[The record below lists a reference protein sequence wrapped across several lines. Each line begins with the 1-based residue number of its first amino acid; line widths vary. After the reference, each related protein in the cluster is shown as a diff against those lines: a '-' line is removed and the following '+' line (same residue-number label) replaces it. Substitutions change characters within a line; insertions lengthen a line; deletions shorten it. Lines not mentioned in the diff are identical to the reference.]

1 MKLHRKKMIILAA
14 AAAMTAYPVT
24 ALAASD
30 SMADQLNRMNSLYS
44 SMRGITTS
52 ASPNTNSSLTNS
64 STTNSTA
71 TTTTGPGSS
80 GSYSTTTNN
89 SGSNNSSN
97 PSTVVKQNGITI
109 ENNTAANSTSGS
121 NSSGTTTGSLP
132 SKKIIALSEQYYEDY
147 AMYEEGIDGQFYFY
161 SNIGNGQ
168 ITDQSVYIDFPANLT
183 YTAELNGQPIT
194 YISKQPMT
202 TQGTYVFRIT
212 AIYKEGTS
220 LSQQTEYQTT
230 FRFRIQDK
238 PVQKKTQE
246 TAQETTS
253 AAENSGS
260 SYVWNSSN
268 SSESIPLIDKAED
281 VAEALESKSLPLDYI
296 RKSISEGSITLDQ
309 MASMLGVTSDALQ
322 EYLEMTAETEDTSSD
337 QETDK
342 TDSAGETSEGS
353 EENTEASSETVT
365 AKETETL
372 EEAEKIAE
380 AAAGRKTGSGLR
392 ESIDPL
398 TGEYLETLFTGTKFG
413 VSVQNGA
420 TVNGSV
426 SFRFPSEN
434 TLAISVTRNGEPY
447 EYTVGNDFTE
457 SGWYCMDLSDTV
469 AGYDEIYD
477 GKEKPRFYFQII
489 NDPVR
494 ILEVL
499 FVPQGEAVKK
509 FTWNG
514 IEQNDHGTWVSL
526 PYSGTYE
533 VTYTTASGKDT
544 TVTIEKDNRPP
555 KLNIAVSHSHATIST
570 DDNSDRIYIY
580 RNGELVD
587 SGEGGSISG
596 AGNYQVY
603 AVDAAGNSSTQ
614 TFKLA
619 RPITPASIVAVLLLM
634 VLGSGGAGYVI
645 WIKRNTSMR

>member
-1 MKLHRKKMIILAA
+1 MKLHRKKLIILAA

-44 SMRGITTS
+44 SMRGVTTS
-52 ASPNTNSSLTNS
+52 ASPNTNSSSTNS
-64 STTNSTA
+64 STTNSTT
-71 TTTTGPGSS
+71 TTTTGPRSS
-80 GSYSTTTNN
+80 TSYSTTTNN
-89 SGSNNSSN
+89 STTNSSSN
-97 PSTVVKQNGITI
+97 SSAVVKQNGITI
-109 ENNTAANSTSGS
+109 ENNTAANSASGNSTS
-121 NSSGTTTGSLP
+121 TITTGSLP

-246 TAQETTS
+246 SVQETTS

-260 SYVWNSSN
+260 SYVWNSSD
-268 SSESIPLIDKAED
+268 SSATIPLIDKAED
-281 VAEALESKSLPLDYI
+281 VADALESKSLPIDYI

-309 MASMLGVTSDALQ
+309 MASMLGVTSDALR
-322 EYLEMTAETEDTSSD
+322 EYLEMTADTEDTYSY
-337 QETDK
+337 QET
-342 TDSAGETSEGS
+342 TAENSDSENTENGD
-353 EENTEASSETVT
+353 ENTEASSETVT
-365 AKETETL
+365 AKETGSL

-380 AAAGRKTGSGLR
+380 AAAGRRTGSGLR

-398 TGEYLETLFTGTKFG
+398 TGEYLETLFTGTEFG

-434 TLAISVTRNGEPY
+434 TLSISVTRNGQPY
-447 EYTVGNDFTE
+447 EYTIGDDFTQ

-469 AGYDEIYD
+469 AGYEETYE

-489 NDPVR
+489 NDPVS

-514 IEQNDHGTWVSL
+514 MEQNDHGTWVSL

-544 TVTIEKDNRPP
+544 TVTIEKDSRAP
-555 KLNIAVSHSHATIST
+555 KLNVTVKHSRAEIST
-570 DDNSDRIYIY
+570 DHESDLIYVY
-580 RNGELVD
+580 RNGELVET
-587 SGEGGSISG
+587 GEGGVVSG

-603 AVDAAGNSSTQ
+603 AIDAAGNQSMEA
-614 TFKLA
+614 FKLG
-619 RPITPASIVAVLLLM
+619 RPITAASVIAVLLIM
-634 VLGSGGAGYVI
+634 VLGSCGAGYVV

>member
-1 MKLHRKKMIILAA
+1 MKLQRKKLIILAA
-14 AAAMTAYPVT
+14 AAAMSAYPVT
-24 ALAASD
+24 ALADD
-30 SMADQLNRMNSLYS
+30 SLADQLNRMNSLYS
-44 SMRGITTS
+44 SMRGVTTS
-52 ASPNTNSSLTNS
+52 ASPNTNSSSTNS
-64 STTNSTA
+64 TTTNST
-71 TTTTGPGSS
+71 TGPSS
-80 GSYSTTTNN
+80 SISYSTTTNN
-89 SGSNNSSN
+89 SSTTNNSNS
-97 PSTVVKQNGITI
+97 VVRQNGITI
-109 ENNTAANSTSGS
+109 ENNTAANSTSAS
-121 NSSGTTTGSLP
+121 TTSGTTTSSLP

-147 AMYEEGIDGQFYFY
+147 AMYEEGIDGRFYFY

-183 YTAELNGQPIT
+183 YTVELNGQPIT

-212 AIYKEGTS
+212 AVYKEGQS

-246 TAQETTS
+246 TQAETTS
-253 AAENSGS
+253 AAENSDS
-260 SYVWNSSN
+260 SYVWNSSD
-268 SSESIPLIDKAED
+268 SSATIPLVDKAED
-281 VAEALESKSLPLDYI
+281 VGAALESKSLPVSYI

-309 MASMLGVTSDALQ
+309 MAGMLGVTSDALQ
-322 EYLEMTAETEDTSSD
+322 EYLVMTAEE
-337 QETDK
+337 
-342 TDSAGETSEGS
+342 ETST
-353 EENTEASSETVT
+353 EETQAGDSDETGTDTTGEDASDTVT
-365 AKETETL
+365 AKEPESL

-434 TLAISVTRNGEPY
+434 TLSISVTRNGDPY
-447 EYTVGNDFTE
+447 EYTIGEDFTE
-457 SGWYCMDLSDTV
+457 SGWYCMDLSDTL
-469 AGYDEIYD
+469 AGYEEIYD
-477 GKEKPRFYFQII
+477 GKEKPRFYFQIV
-489 NDPVR
+489 NDPVS
-494 ILEVL
+494 IMELL

-514 IEQNDHGTWVSL
+514 QEQTDHETWVSL

-533 VTYTTASGKDT
+533 LTYTTASGKDT
-544 TVTIEKDNRPP
+544 TVTIVKDNRPP
-555 KLNIAVSHSHATIST
+555 KLNLDVKHSRATIST
-570 DDNSDRIYIY
+570 DSASDEIYVY
-580 RNGELVD
+580 RDGELIQT
-587 SGEGGSISG
+587 EGGSVSG
-596 AGNYQVY
+596 AGTYQVY
-603 AVDAAGNSSTQ
+603 VIDAAGNSSIQ
-614 TFKLA
+614 SFKLG
-619 RPITPASIVAVLLLM
+619 RPITPASIVAVLLLL
-634 VLGSGGAGYVI
+634 VLGSGGAGYVV